1 MEFCADKKK
10 TCSTLAWSLVLIK
23 MRLQMAFIVLEW
35 PMYCVECSEGRIQ
48 FNIGQLSL
56 LPLATSCKTYVMKV
70 VLNHVS
76 NIFKTL
82 WEHKK
87 KTAIAGFLIY
97 LGGNYTTTWH
107 MNSKIRTA
115 YAHQARK
122 HGEEPISAEQKPR
135 RILVLANA
143 SSNERHGY
151 DDFTKNAL
159 PLLHLAGLQ
168 VDVIKADSEMQM
180 EALAA
185 AVDSQEADAIYV
197 VGGDGTLGKVVT
209 GILRNRKNVALP
221 LGIFPGGYDNLS
233 LRRLAPSVFESSDDV
248 RKMCESAMALIENQL
263 RSVTVF
269 EFTVA
274 NEGLNTEPIY
284 SVGDVGAGWFRH
296 IEERRRKLWYFGALR
311 RRWAYLWEM
320 FKHFPMDMEAKM
332 RYEEVCTGCSTCR
345 PSVIFEPSAWRWWHI
360 LTGAPRYQASGVNK
374 NHSEVINENCGRID
388 EVDMRGTDLIIEN
401 DSSEDLACLRV
412 RMGGTQAGRKGVLAD
427 GWRRCSTGR
436 VGTSDNGNF
445 YTTDLLAK
453 AVSITFVKIPESIH
467 RLYVSSDRVNEVL
480 EGKKVKI
487 KTTDRTVEM
496 YLPSAIRFDIDSL

>member
-1 MEFCADKKK
+1 
-10 TCSTLAWSLVLIK
+10 
-23 MRLQMAFIVLEW
+23 
-35 PMYCVECSEGRIQ
+35 
-48 FNIGQLSL
+48 
-56 LPLATSCKTYVMKV
+56 
-70 VLNHVS
+70 
-76 NIFKTL
+76 
-82 WEHKK
+82 
-87 KTAIAGFLIY
+87 
-97 LGGNYTTTWH
+97 
-107 MNSKIRTA
+107 
-115 YAHQARK
+115 
-122 HGEEPISAEQKPR
+122 EQKPR

-168 VDVIKADSEMQM
+168 VDVIKADSEIQM

-233 LRRLAPSVFESSDDV
+233 LRRLAPSVF
-248 RKMCESAMALIENQL
+248 
-263 RSVTVF
+263 VF
-269 EFTVA
+269 FLDFRLLLNSEKFCLQED
-274 NEGLNTEPIY
+274 EGLNTEPIY

-345 PSVIFEPSAWRWWHI
+345 PSVIFEPSAWRFWHI

-374 NHSEVINENCGRID
+374 NYSEVINENCGRIH

-401 DSSEDLACLRV
+401 DSSEVKKTFMAGMAVELINRGNVKVCVNPIELIPIVCYSEISLILIYGLSFMLTFHLLLQDSACLRV

-453 AVSITFVKIPESIH
+453 AVSITFVKIPEFIH

-487 KTTDRTVEM
+487 KTTDRRVEM
-496 YLPSAIRFDIDSL
+496 YLPNAIRFDIDSL